1 MHDEHFTGTAP
12 HGREEDFHGI
22 HLVFAADVA
31 GGEPRVQD
39 VDGTTD
45 AVAWVSLA
53 EVASGGVPVSTL
65 VTAALDMSTA
75 R

>member
-12 HGREEDFHGI
+12 HGREEDFHGV
-22 HLVFAADVA
+22 HLVFAAEVA
-31 GGEPRVQD
+31 AGEPRVHD

-45 AVAWVSLA
+45 AVAWVPLA
-53 EVASGGVPVSTL
+53 DVESGVVTVSML
-65 VTAALDMSTA
+65 VTAALAMNPA